1 MCVCVCVHVLSHFS
15 HVQLFHRAR
24 RFKTTRNMPNNK
36 CIDQY
41 KIDLI
46 KSQNFTEVCKESEED
61 LN

>member
-1 MCVCVCVHVLSHFS
+1 
-15 HVQLFHRAR
+15 
-24 RFKTTRNMPNNK
+24 MPNNK